1 MSRIQSRKSAISAAN
16 STPNTDS
23 VETSTEAGPPD
34 RGRGVEGVSAG
45 MTFEAAATAV
55 LGRLQSALS
64 ELLKSV
70 PSPTRTASEVERAF
84 GIDYKLSWQ
93 VHKIATAQ
101 NPLAAGSHVP
111 AKVSIEKLLKA
122 ATRRG
127 VSKQVTGAVQEA
139 FGQFEQLSL
148 SEAEDREELTGMLAA
163 LVPEVREKRE
173 VEVKRAA
180 FKAMS
185 QIKGVSLEAQ
195 VGAFILHPSKDG
207 SAVDRATFSA
217 YVGLRRLRA
226 AAYIGFGTLSAS
238 SPNSTALT
246 LDGHRPDGL
255 NSILLPQ
262 YCSEPTPRFA
272 VQPFNGWTFYSVT
285 GAHVGLRSA
294 IDLVMAELRPGAM
307 RRYRQ
312 ADGRIQ
318 SGVMNLPDLP
328 MKRQTTDVFVHR
340 DIYPNSPPGIAVYDT
355 VPRGLASGLDD
366 PAREPDR
373 IPFAEQI
380 RPISGGLRHAAVG
393 HLPRYVD
400 MLEHVCGKLGW
411 DPAAFRGYRLDV
423 AYPVYGAQYMIGFAL
438 PDAPQ

>member
-1 MSRIQSRKSAISAAN
+1 MAKLQTRKSSTSRSSNPLDESKPEAGSPVVRPEADSSGLSFEASAAI
-16 STPNTDS
+16 
-23 VETSTEAGPPD
+23 
-34 RGRGVEGVSAG
+34 
-45 MTFEAAATAV
+45 V
-55 LGRLQSALS
+55 LGRLQLS
-64 ELLKSV
+64 LSDLLKSV
-70 PSPTRTASEVERAF
+70 PAPTRTASEVERAF

-111 AKVSIEKLLKA
+111 ARVSIEKLIKA

-127 VSKQVTGAVQEA
+127 VSREVTTAVEEA
-139 FGQFEQLSL
+139 FGQFEQLTL
-148 SEAEDREELTGMLAA
+148 SEAEDREELTAMLAA

-173 VEVKRAA
+173 LEVKRAA
-180 FKAMS
+180 FKAIS

-207 SAVDRATFSA
+207 SAIDRATFSA

-246 LDGHRPDGL
+246 LDGHKPDGL

-262 YCSEPTPRFA
+262 YCSEPTPKFDVR
-272 VQPFNGWTFYSVT
+272 PFNGWTFYSVT
-285 GAHVGLRSA
+285 GAQVGLRAA

-340 DIYPNSPPGIAVYDT
+340 DVYPDSTPGIAVYDT
-355 VPRGLASGLDD
+355 VPRGMASGLDD
-366 PAREPDR
+366 PAREADR
-373 IPFAEQI
+373 IPFVEHI
-380 RPISGGLRHAAVG
+380 RPISGGMQHSGVA

-411 DPAAFRGYRLDV
+411 DPTAFRGFRLDV
-423 AYPVYGAQYMIGFAL
+423 QYPVYGSQYMIGFTL